1 MTELILTEGE
11 DACFRE
17 MRSLSTDAEGRLILA
32 GLTVEESVW
41 LVEYRRRR
49 FLQRGGQLQSRPSDE
64 ERRRAHA
71 LDEKHE
77 RVRLA
82 VIGAEHILR
91 TESPTKN

>member
-1 MTELILTEGE
+1 MTELVLTEGE
-11 DACFRE
+11 EAYFRE
-17 MRSLSTDAEGRLILA
+17 MRSLSTDADGRAILA
-32 GLTVEESVW
+32 GLTVDESVW

-49 FLQRGGQLQSRPSDE
+49 FLQRSGKLQSHPSED
-64 ERRRAHA
+64 ERRRAHE

-91 TESPTKN
+91 TESPTRN